1 MSKKCPKKKALRKR
15 FDVWKITTNLSCPAR
30 VGGPQVTHNLAAWVS
45 VEGAAPVV
53 DHNQVAKQVAAGE
66 SKAGWQAKTEISG
79 RL

>member
-1 MSKKCPKKKALRKR
+1 MFSSLTEAVHFIIDPPLS
-15 FDVWKITTNLSCPAR
+15 TNLSCPAR

-45 VEGAAPVV
+45 AEGVAPAV

>member
-1 MSKKCPKKKALRKR
+1 MVADKG
-15 FDVWKITTNLSCPAR
+15 FNVWKITTDLSCLAR
-30 VGGPQVTHNLAAWVS
+30 VVGGPQVTHNLAAWVS